1 MVNFTYMKDDCT
13 ASSHFVPEAVHIFED
28 LIKTKVS
35 ITTSKMALV
44 PLRIK
49 FASVDAL
56 LEIW

>member
-1 MVNFTYMKDDCT
+1 MKDDCT
-13 ASSHFVPEAVHIFED
+13 ASSHFVPEAVHIIFEE
-28 LIKTKVS
+28 LTKTKVS
-35 ITTSKMALV
+35 TTTSKVVLV

>member
-1 MVNFTYMKDDCT
+1 MKDDCT

-35 ITTSKMALV
+35 ITTSKVVLV

-56 LEIW
+56 LEIWYGCSNK

>member
-1 MVNFTYMKDDCT
+1 MKDDCT
-13 ASSHFVPEAVHIFED
+13 ASSHFVPEAVHIFEE

-35 ITTSKMALV
+35 ITTSKVVLV

>member
-1 MVNFTYMKDDCT
+1 MKDDCT
-13 ASSHFVPEAVHIFED
+13 ASSHFAPEAVHIFEE

-35 ITTSKMALV
+35 ITTRQVVLVLV

-56 LEIW
+56 LKIW

>member
-1 MVNFTYMKDDCT
+1 MKDDCT

-35 ITTSKMALV
+35 ITITTSKVVLV

>member
-1 MVNFTYMKDDCT
+1 MKDDCT
-13 ASSHFVPEAVHIFED
+13 ASSHFVPEAVHIFEE

-35 ITTSKMALV
+35 ITTRQVVLV

-56 LEIW
+56 LKIW